1 MTAGGEVPQA
11 AAAALWL
18 GAGAVALLINGVA
31 VREGMAAYAARS
43 AAMATPP
50 PETRLAAP
58 PRILAGEAQAAAV
71 SIAPATVEPA
81 RPPADRLTAA
91 AQDTARPAAPAE
103 RLAPGAEAER
113 LAAGRT
119 EPPLAATSAAVATA
133 DRADTVAPVAAS
145 GADRA
150 SADAAAAATADRVD
164 AVAPVAA
171 SGADR
176 ASADAARPTAPVAAA
191 PAIAAAPRVGG
202 VAPVSAAPPSAGL
215 RPPPSVVE
223 VAGPTRLGVIAVP
236 APSTTAVEALRPAT
250 PDAPTP
256 TATATTT
263 APPAIAAAAA
273 PPATATATTATSTAT
288 TATAAVTTATATT
301 TTAARVTAVAP
312 AASGVQAASPAAS
325 TAARVASVAVPAP
338 PALPRGA
345 ERLAAA
351 APAPEAPLRPVTPP
365 PPEPRADQPGIAAPD
380 ADLPPPETTYRDVLT
395 LLAETPAPPCFAA
408 LPTLSED
415 GEFQLEVFAQS
426 EADLAIFAA
435 RLTETLGQV
444 PNATLKP
451 VSPAQC
457 AAIDALRAS
466 PAYPAFTIYFDLAS
480 RDIASG
486 TALEGRIGNT
496 GGGILSFLV
505 IDDEGTV
512 QDLFTFLKFTAGEAR
527 FSVPLSLTDGP
538 VATRQ
543 LLMALSTPALPRTV
557 LDMNGAAAADFFAA
571 LATEFSARAMRAD
584 MSLVAFSVR

>member
-91 AQDTARPAAPAE
+91 AQDTARPAAPTE

-119 EPPLAATSAAVATA
+119 EPPLAATPAAVATA
-133 DRADTVAPVAAS
+133 DRADT
-145 GADRA
+145 
-150 SADAAAAATADRVD
+150 
-164 AVAPVAA
+164 VAPVAA

-236 APSTTAVEALRPAT
+236 APATTAVEALRPAT